1 MLRFKLGLNKRDKAI
16 LENIIT
22 YLGCGTLSFNKVTN
36 SYSLTISSLDAH
48 INKIIP
54 LFNVNFIEGVKALDY
69 QD

>member
-22 YLGCGTLSFNKVTN
+22 YLGCGTLSFNKVAN

-54 LFNVNFIEGVKALDY
+54 LFNVNLIEGVKALDY